1 MLFIAIQ
8 SKFPLGQVVITT
20 NAMSVLKPEEINE
33 GLRRH
38 ASGDW
43 GNICPDDAAMNNEA
57 LESGDRLL
65 SSYSSLD
72 GRTFWI
78 ITESD
83 RSVTTILLPTDY

>member
-1 MLFIAIQ
+1 MLIITRNPL
-8 SKFPLGQVVITT
+8 FPLGQIVITS
-20 NAMSVLKPEEINE
+20 NALGALTPEDVEE
-33 GLRRH
+33 GLSRH

-43 GNICPDDAAMNNEA
+43 GSVCPDDAAMNNEA

-72 GRTFWI
+72 GTTFWI

-83 RSVTTILLPTDY
+83 RSVTTILLPSDY